1 MLDQLIRLDLNSF
14 VPVTAQLTEQVRQLI
29 RQGTLEPGWQLP
41 SVRDLSASLGINRN
55 TLAKAIEDLEREGYL
70 RTHRGKGVYVVDQPP
85 LDTHGAGT
93 ARFLDETLRAAKAK
107 GLDLEGLLISLL
119 ARAGGG
125 SLSAEETDLADGDS
139 LAIHVCEAKAELAAT
154 EPAASVED
162 DIPAGPRC
170 RGLAE
175 RAYPVKDRLRVLLV
189 ECNEPQL
196 QQFAQD
202 LCEALPVDVDAI
214 LIEDLKRRLLPS
226 SPAALQFGQYRTA
239 VTTYYHYHEVS
250 SLLAGPGLRLTPVL
264 AEVRPATLRHLAGL
278 PQGTVVGVACVNW
291 SGASNLR
298 AALENAGLRHLQVI
312 QGCTT
317 VPQSLKTMFD
327 RARVVVCSGIAA
339 ADLETYRREHGV
351 GQVPIWLEDRRLD
364 PRGLAELAREL
375 GPRPQ

>member
-14 VPVTAQLTEQVRQLI
+14 VPVTAQLAEQVRQLI

-41 SVRDLSASLGINRN
+41 SVRDLAASLGINRN

-93 ARFLDETLRAAKAK
+93 AQFLDQTLRAAKAK
-107 GLDLEGLLISLL
+107 GLGLEGLLISLL

-125 SLSAEETDLADGDS
+125 SLSAEETDLAGGDS
-139 LAIHVCEAKAELAAT
+139 AGADAIEAEAELAAT
-154 EPAASVED
+154 GVAA
-162 DIPAGPRC
+162 PT
-170 RGLAE
+170 E
-175 RAYPVKDRLRVLLV
+175 RAYPSKTRLRVLLV

-196 QQFAQD
+196 QQFTQD

-226 SPAALQFGQYRTA
+226 SPAALQFGQYRAA

-278 PQGTVVGVACVNW
+278 PQGTVVGVACANW

-364 PRGLAELAREL
+364 PRGLVELAREL
-375 GPRPQ
+375 GLRLQ